1 MADEN
6 GKQAGQRPA
15 QEQALMPAILA
26 IALAIA
32 AQLALGDGLTLLG
45 VAGYVFAAWLFI
57 SSVRGVL
64 DRAPVQPAE
73 TVEQASPITGAADE
87 PDDSEAGLNR
97 LAYLRR
103 NWRLV
108 TMAELFRGDIPPARL
123 RSPKPTLAPA
133 PSSGSEPAVRSARP
147 GSRTET
153 DLAGSRATMTRVTP
167 QGEVLVLDASRG
179 EIVRFDEAGNL
190 LATYSLA
197 GLAELEVLD
206 LALSPDGQ
214 KLHIVEAS
222 SKRLRVIT
230 LTSDDATGEE
240 E

>member
-6 GKQAGQRPA
+6 GKQAGQGPA
-15 QEQALMPAILA
+15 QEQALVPAILA
-26 IALAIA
+26 IALAVA

-45 VAGYVFAAWLFI
+45 VAGYIFAAWLFI

-73 TVEQASPITGAADE
+73 TTKRASPITGAADE
-87 PDDSEAGLNR
+87 PDDSEAGLSR

-108 TMAELFRGDIPPARL
+108 TIVELFRGDIPPARL
-123 RSPKPTLAPA
+123 RSQKSALPPG
-133 PSSGSEPAVRSARP
+133 PSSASEPAVRPARP
-147 GSRTET
+147 ASRTET
-153 DLAGSRATMTRVTP
+153 DDAGSRATMTRVTP
-167 QGEVLVLDASRG
+167 QGDVLVMDASRG

-190 LATYSLA
+190 LATFSLA
-197 GLAELEVLD
+197 GLAELEILD

-230 LTSDDATGEE
+230 LTSDNSTGEE